1 MQADSHCTREISPEG
16 SESLNAP
23 HDWITT
29 GPQGAVLAGFVSV
42 VLGDVLELTTGH
54 VQSITRRRSCATC
67 QMSI

>member
-54 VQSITRRRSCATC
+54 VPVSYTHLTLPTNREV
-67 QMSI
+67 